1 MAALM
6 LSISLMLGRLD
17 GILACWLPTFLVK
30 GKYVWM
36 VVGVVRI
43 GRFGYMRVRDEEKM
57 LRETF
62 GEEWEAY
69 HARTARFIPG
79 LI

>member
-1 MAALM
+1 
-6 LSISLMLGRLD
+6 MLGRLD
-17 GILACWLPTFLVK
+17 AVMACWLPTFLVRA
-30 GKYVWM
+30 KYLWM

-43 GRFGYMRVRDEEKM
+43 GSFGYLRVRDEEKM

-62 GEEWEAY
+62 GEEWEVY

-79 LI
+79 LF